1 MHNYLIII
9 YNNSI
14 YDNMQSICQTFSSFD
29 VLSPEPCLYI
39 NSQHKFIALRGIL
52 LSVFLFFC
60 FLAIILYFFIDFL
73 LGSGMTIIYSKEETS
88 EDFSFNL
95 NNKLFAFNFV
105 SLTTGEVNK
114 RIATIVPVFWLYNG
128 TYQNVIEIPVVRC
141 SYNEN
146 FTKEKYENVLKNR
159 DITAMKCL
167 STSEID
173 FL

>member
-1 MHNYLIII
+1 
-9 YNNSI
+9 
-14 YDNMQSICQTFSSFD
+14 MQSICQTFSSFD

-39 NSQHKFIALRGIL
+39 NSQHKFISLRGIL

-95 NNKLFAFNFV
+95 HNKLFAFNFV

-114 RIATIVPVFWLYNG
+114 RIATIVPVLWLYNG

>member
-1 MHNYLIII
+1 
-9 YNNSI
+9 
-14 YDNMQSICQTFSSFD
+14 
-29 VLSPEPCLYI
+29 
-39 NSQHKFIALRGIL
+39 
-52 LSVFLFFC
+52 
-60 FLAIILYFFIDFL
+60 
-73 LGSGMTIIYSKEETS
+73 MTIIYSKEETS

-105 SLTTGEVNK
+105 SPTTGEVNK
-114 RIATIVPVFWLYNG
+114 RIATIVPVLWLYNG